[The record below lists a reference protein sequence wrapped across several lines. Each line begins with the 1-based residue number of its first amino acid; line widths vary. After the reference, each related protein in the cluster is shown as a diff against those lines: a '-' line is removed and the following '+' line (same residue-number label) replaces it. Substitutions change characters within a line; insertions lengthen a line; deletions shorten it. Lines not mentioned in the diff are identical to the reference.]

1 MRKDFLGRH
10 ITIVNKDIFQ
20 KVKKSADKSKD
31 EHDCFFCGP
40 EEKNQ
45 KELARI
51 SAGEGWHIKVIEGA
65 NILEEPSGKDKEFSG
80 YVEYIIETPH
90 HYQKTH
96 HLSYQEIK
104 VLLKLIKDRHAEVAK
119 KFQDGAVLISKDVN
133 EGKHGIFQVF
143 GMNFKP
149 HDYKFKSRHSYQAD
163 CSFCKYIDSEEDS
176 ERKVYENTAFVAL
189 CPYAPVTDG
198 EVMIV
203 SKKHL
208 RSFADFEDIDI
219 TALAEI
225 IKKVLESVNAVYA
238 DYGLFVNSGF
248 GDDDFH
254 FHIEILP
261 KANKLKKVKTSQDIG
276 IKFIYQSP
284 EESTLIYKDKL

>member
-20 KVKKSADKSKD
+20 KVKKNSCLKED

-40 EEKNQ
+40 DEKNQ

-65 NILEEPSGKDKEFSG
+65 NIKESSNKNDKEFSG

-104 VLLKLIKDRHAEVAK
+104 VLLKLIKDRHMEVEK
-119 KFQDGAVLISKDVN
+119 KFQDGVVLISKDVT
-133 EGKHGIFQVF
+133 ESKHGIFQIF
-143 GMNFKP
+143 GLNFKP
-149 HDYKFKSRHSYQAD
+149 HDYKLKSRNSYQAD
-163 CSFCKYIDSEEDS
+163 CSYCKCVEAEADS
-176 ERKVYENTAFVAL
+176 ERKVYENTIFIAFCPNASVA
-189 CPYAPVTDG
+189 DG
-198 EVMIV
+198 EVTIV

-208 RSFADFEDIDI
+208 RRFADLEEIDI

-225 IKKVLESVNAVYA
+225 LKKVLESVNAVYS
-238 DYGLFVNSGF
+238 DYSLFINSGY

-261 KANKLKKVKTSQDIG
+261 KTNRLKKVKTSQDIG

-284 EESTLIYKDKL
+284 EEATLIYKDKL